1 MTRRRA
7 VLAAAA
13 ALAAVAALG
22 GWLARPG
29 LPTAWAAPP
38 GGPTAP
44 EEASAGTVRAVP
56 PAGPGFEFVALGDMP
71 YGADATA
78 GAAYRHLIGQINALK
93 LPLTLHV
100 GDFKSGLADC
110 GDAEYRLQ
118 FQNFQLFDRA
128 LVYTPGDN
136 DWFDCQR
143 RGDDP
148 LERLQV
154 LRQHFFAAPQSLG
167 RQPVAVLRQSDVMPA
182 FALQVENLRWSSAP
196 GPGAVMFASFHTV
209 GPDNGT
215 DAPSAALRAEAAG
228 REAANAAWIRAAFAT
243 ARQQGAAA
251 LVLVTQAETLVTE
264 GDDWPSRGEVRKGFA
279 LSISQTLLP
288 LADAAPFPVLLV
300 HGDTHRY
307 TVDRPFRNRQGQ
319 TIANLWR
326 LQVFGEPRLHAVR
339 VWVNLAAPPASAA
352 GASATAQP
360 PFAFTPI
367 WNPLSPDPRLT
378 RRIQP

>member
-1 MTRRRA
+1 MIRRRA

-44 EEASAGTVRAVP
+44 EEASAGTVRTGP
-56 PAGPGFEFVALGDMP
+56 PASPGFEFVALGDMP

-110 GDAEYRLQ
+110 SDAEYRLQ
-118 FQNFQLFDRA
+118 LQNFQLFDRA

-148 LERLQV
+148 LERLQA

-167 RQPVAVLRQSDVMPA
+167 
-182 FALQVENLRWSSAP
+182 
-196 GPGAVMFASFHTV
+196 
-209 GPDNGT
+209 
-215 DAPSAALRAEAAG
+215 
-228 REAANAAWIRAAFAT
+228 
-243 ARQQGAAA
+243 
-251 LVLVTQAETLVTE
+251 
-264 GDDWPSRGEVRKGFA
+264 
-279 LSISQTLLP
+279 
-288 LADAAPFPVLLV
+288 
-300 HGDTHRY
+300 
-307 TVDRPFRNRQGQ
+307 
-319 TIANLWR
+319 
-326 LQVFGEPRLHAVR
+326 
-339 VWVNLAAPPASAA
+339 
-352 GASATAQP
+352 
-360 PFAFTPI
+360 
-367 WNPLSPDPRLT
+367 
-378 RRIQP
+378 

>member
-44 EEASAGTVRAVP
+44 EEASAGTGRAAP

-110 GDAEYRLQ
+110 SDTEYRLQ
-118 FQNFQLFDRA
+118 LQNFQLFDRA

-148 LERLQV
+148 LERLQA

-209 GPDNGT
+209 GPDNGA

-228 REAANAAWIRAAFAT
+228 REAANAAWISAAFAA

-264 GDDWPSRGEVRKGFA
+264 GDDWPSRGEVRQGFA

-288 LADAAPFPVLLV
+288 LADAAPIPVLLV

-339 VWVNLAAPPASAA
+339 VRVNLAAPTASAP
-352 GASATAQP
+352 AQP